1 MALKECLKKEAA
13 NAYELT
19 VSVDGEIFE
28 KAINKVYK
36 KQVKKINIP
45 GFRKGKAPRHIIE
58 RMYGTEVFYDDAMQE
73 CYPDALYEAAKEQ
86 GLEIV
91 AVEKL
96 EAIEAGKDGFTFK
109 TDIIVKPTL
118 TVDGYKGFEIEK
130 KSTEVTDEL
139 VYEEIEKV
147 RDRNSRMVTVE
158 DRAAEIGDT
167 VVFDFEGF
175 TDGVPFEGGKAEN
188 YSLALGSGN
197 FIPGFEEQ
205 LVGHSTGEEFS
216 INVTFPE
223 EYQAEELKGKDA
235 EFKINLPEE
244 YQAEEL
250 KGKDAEFKINLH
262 EIKTKELPEV
272 DDEFVKD
279 VSDKETLDE
288 YKVQLRAEIAKR
300 LADEAEKD
308 VDNQISEKL
317 IALATDEIP
326 EAMYDNQAS
335 DMVRD
340 FDMRLRSQGM
350 DLNTYM
356 QYMGTDVNGLKAMY
370 KDEAEKRVKLRLVLE
385 AIAAQENIEVTE
397 EVLDAE
403 YGKMAEAYKM
413 DVEKVKAAVPA
424 DSLTEDLKV
433 QKALELVKNDSM
445 ALVPY
450 VVEQTNRGERS
461 YDIYSRLLNDRIIM
475 LHDEVNSA
483 TASVVVAQ
491 LLYLESQDPTKDIS
505 LYINSPG
512 GSVTDGLAI
521 YDTMQYIKCDVST
534 ICMGM
539 AASMGAFLLSAGTK
553 GKRLA
558 LPNSTIMI
566 HQPLGGYKGQ
576 ATDMEIHTRYM
587 LDTKARLN
595 RILSE
600 NTGKPLDVVKAD
612 TERDNFMTAQEAL
625 EYGLIDKVI
634 DKR

>member
-19 VSVDGEIFE
+19 VSVDGETFE

-139 VYEEIEKV
+139 VDEEIEKV

-216 INVTFPE
+216 INVTF
-223 EYQAEELKGKDA
+223 
-235 EFKINLPEE
+235 PEE

-433 QKALELVKNDSM
+433 QKALELVKNN
-445 ALVPY
+445 AV
-450 VVEQTNRGERS
+450 
-461 YDIYSRLLNDRIIM
+461 
-475 LHDEVNSA
+475 
-483 TASVVVAQ
+483 
-491 LLYLESQDPTKDIS
+491 
-505 LYINSPG
+505 
-512 GSVTDGLAI
+512 
-521 YDTMQYIKCDVST
+521 IK
-534 ICMGM
+534 
-539 AASMGAFLLSAGTK
+539 
-553 GKRLA
+553 
-558 LPNSTIMI
+558 
-566 HQPLGGYKGQ
+566 
-576 ATDMEIHTRYM
+576 
-587 LDTKARLN
+587 
-595 RILSE
+595 
-600 NTGKPLDVVKAD
+600 
-612 TERDNFMTAQEAL
+612 
-625 EYGLIDKVI
+625 
-634 DKR
+634 